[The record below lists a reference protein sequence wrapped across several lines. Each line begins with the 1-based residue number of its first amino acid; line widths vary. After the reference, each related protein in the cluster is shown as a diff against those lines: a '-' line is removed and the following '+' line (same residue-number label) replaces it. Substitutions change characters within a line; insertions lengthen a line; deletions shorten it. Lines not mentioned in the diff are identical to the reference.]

1 MPAISRRGFII
12 AALITLA
19 ATLAF
24 PQSRRYDRAR
34 DLVSR
39 VQNNLRR
46 AERFTT
52 PNEKERERYHNAQH
66 HLSEFDRKL
75 SQGRFDKDKLD
86 EAIDDVKN
94 VVEHNTLAAQ
104 DRDVLSRDLQEL
116 RDLRRARGESY

>member
-1 MPAISRRGFII
+1 MPAISRRGFVI
-12 AALITLA
+12 ATLLVTA

-24 PQSRRYDRAR
+24 SQDGRHGRAR

-39 VQNNLRR
+39 VQKNLRR
-46 AERFTT
+46 AERFTP
-52 PNEKERERYHNAQH
+52 PNEKEKERYHNAQQ

-75 SQGRFDKDKLD
+75 SEGRFDKDKLD

-94 VVEHNTLAAQ
+94 VVEHNTLAAEA
-104 DRDVLSRDLQEL
+104 RDVLSRDLQEL

>member
-12 AALITLA
+12 ATLITLA

-24 PQSRRYDRAR
+24 PQGRRYDRAR

-46 AERFTT
+46 AERFTR
-52 PNEKERERYHNAQH
+52 PSGKERERYYNAQR
-66 HLSEFDRKL
+66 HLSQFDRKL

-94 VVEHNTLAAQ
+94 VVENNTLSAQ
-104 DRDVLSRDLQEL
+104 DRDVLSRDLQDL

>member
-1 MPAISRRGFII
+1 MTVGDSF
-12 AALITLA
+12 
-19 ATLAF
+19 AF
-24 PQSRRYDRAR
+24 SQDRRYDRAR

-46 AERFTT
+46 AERFTP
-52 PNEKERERYHNAQH
+52 PNEKEKERYHNAQQ

-86 EAIDDVKN
+86 QAIDDVKN

-104 DRDVLSRDLQEL
+104 DRDALSRDLQEL